1 MATITTHT
9 GDDGTTGLLGPE
21 RVSKDDP
28 RIEALGA
35 LDEAQ
40 SALGFA
46 RAFARPAAAERLLA
60 IQRALYRLMGE
71 LSTSGQPNGDQI
83 AREYD
88 LWTTVEQVEA
98 LERDILAWREAA
110 PSQFIIPGDS
120 PFDGALHLGRAL
132 VRRAER
138 RVVTLDRAGL
148 LANPQ
153 SLRYLNRLSDW
164 LYLFAQQE
172 ASRPPLIA
180 RERSRR
186 GKKERGSNQAASSAA
201 SPTDDHRS

>member
-21 RVSKDDP
+21 RVPKDDP

-40 SALGFA
+40 SALGLA
-46 RAFARPAAAERLLA
+46 RAFARPEAAERLLV

-71 LSTSGQPNGDQI
+71 LSTAGQPNGDEL

-88 LWTTVEQVEA
+88 LLTTEEQIDE

-110 PSQFIIPGDS
+110 PSQFIIPGES
-120 PFDGALHLGRAL
+120 PFDGAVHLGRAL

-138 RVVTLDRAGL
+138 RVVSLDRAGQL
-148 LANPQ
+148 SNLR

-164 LYLFAQQE
+164 LYLFAQRESAQ
-172 ASRPPLIA
+172 PPVIA
-180 RERSRR
+180 RERVRR
-186 GKKERGSNQAASSAA
+186 GKKGTD
-201 SPTDDHRS
+201 SP

>member
-40 SALGFA
+40 SALGLA
-46 RAFARPAAAERLLA
+46 RAFARPEAAERLLA

-71 LSTSGQPNGDQI
+71 LSTSGQPNGEQL
-83 AREYD
+83 ARDYD
-88 LWTTVEQVEA
+88 LLTTAEQVDE
-98 LERDILAWREAA
+98 LERDILAWRDAA
-110 PSQFIIPGDS
+110 PSQFIIPGAS
-120 PFDGALHLGRAL
+120 PFDGAVHLGRAL

-138 RVVTLDRAGL
+138 RVVTLDRAGQL
-148 LANPQ
+148 SNGH

-164 LYLFAQQE
+164 LYLFAQHE
-172 ASRPPLIA
+172 AAQPPLIA
-180 RERSRR
+180 RERGRRR
-186 GKKERGSNQAASSAA
+186 GSSAPSA
-201 SPTDDHRS
+201 

>member
-21 RVSKDDP
+21 RVAKDDP

-40 SALGFA
+40 SALGLA
-46 RAFARPAAAERLLA
+46 RAFAPPNAAERLLA

-71 LSTSGQPNGDQI
+71 LSTSGQPNADQV

-88 LWTTVEQVEA
+88 LLTTPEQVDD
-98 LERDILAWREAA
+98 LERDILAWRDAA
-110 PSQFIIPGDS
+110 PSQFIIPGSS
-120 PFDGALHLGRAL
+120 PFDGAVHLGRAL

-148 LANPQ
+148 LANPH

-172 ASRPPLIA
+172 AAQPPVAA
-180 RERSRR
+180 RERTRR
-186 GKKERGSNQAASSAA
+186 RKREPVQR
-201 SPTDDHRS
+201 